1 MLRIG
6 CAIVTLASLAPKA
19 FCAEEKPNYT
29 IDRASLPISIDA
41 QLDEPAWIA
50 AESVGDFRFA
60 WYTSG
65 KKEQTVAK
73 MLWDDKFLYVCYIVE
88 DAHISG
94 THTKRDSSVWLDDAV
109 EVFCAP
115 NPDKPE
121 IYFNIEMSVTGAWL
135 DHSHLRGVEGGADKS
150 WNPEGIKIATRVV
163 GTLNDDSDT
172 DQYWILEAAI
182 PFDGYKLAAKNSP
195 PKPGDVWNLNLNRLG
210 GKTNEQF
217 SQWSQGTGPE
227 PQFHRPQDF
236 GRVIFSDKRRP
247 F

>member
-1 MLRIG
+1 MRNFCGLIG
-6 CAIVTLASLAPKA
+6 VLLTLSSALHAEDKPK
-19 FCAEEKPNYT
+19 YT
-29 IDRASLPISIDA
+29 IHRAAMPITIDGR
-41 QLDEPAWIA
+41 LDEPAWIA
-50 AESVGDFRFA
+50 AESVGDFRFG
-60 WYTSG
+60 WYKSG

-73 MLWDDKFLYVCYIVE
+73 MLWDDKYLYVSYLVE

-94 THTKRDSSVWLDDAV
+94 THTERDSAVWFDDAV
-109 EVFCAP
+109 EVFAAP
-115 NPDKPE
+115 NPDKPDV
-121 IYFNIEMSVTGAWL
+121 YFNIEMSVTGAWL
-135 DHSHLRGVEGGADKS
+135 DHSHLKGVEGGSDKK
-150 WNPEGIKIATRVV
+150 WNPEEIKIATRVY

-172 DQYWILEAAI
+172 DQYWVLEAAI
-182 PFDGYKLAAKNSP
+182 PFKGYEGVAKNTP

-236 GRVIFSDKRRP
+236 GRVIFSEKKQP